1 MTAEALTPGTVCPY
15 CRAGF
20 EPDEEVT
27 HCPACGTPHH
37 ADCFAENGGCTI
49 FGCTAAPVDDPK
61 ISITPTDLHP
71 PAPAVLVAPTSGSI
85 YHLSGHLSGHLS
97 TPEQGVS
104 PQSTPPPPMP
114 AGTTAPPPPRATG
127 LSFQPSYGMPPTPAY
142 YDQAY
147 ASYYV
152 RPKSRVVFV
161 LLAIFLGAFGAHN
174 FYTGYN
180 KKAVIQLCVTVCT
193 CFYGSLIS
201 WIWAIVEACTV
212 TMDDDGVLLN

>member
-1 MTAEALTPGTVCPY
+1 MTAEALAPGTVCPY
-15 CRAGF
+15 CRSGF
-20 EPDEEVT
+20 EPDEEIT

-71 PAPAVLVAPTSGSI
+71 PAPSALVAPVGGSI
-85 YHLSGHLSGHLS
+85 YHLSGNLGGAQQSA
-97 TPEQGVS
+97 P
-104 PQSTPPPPMP
+104 PQSTPPPPLP
-114 AGTTAPPPPRATG
+114 AGTSAPPPPRAAN
-127 LSFQPSYGMPPTPAY
+127 LAFQPFQPGYGASTALAY

-147 ASYYV
+147 SNYYV

-180 KKAVIQLCVTVCT
+180 KKAVIQLCISVCT
-193 CFYGSLIS
+193 CFYASPIS